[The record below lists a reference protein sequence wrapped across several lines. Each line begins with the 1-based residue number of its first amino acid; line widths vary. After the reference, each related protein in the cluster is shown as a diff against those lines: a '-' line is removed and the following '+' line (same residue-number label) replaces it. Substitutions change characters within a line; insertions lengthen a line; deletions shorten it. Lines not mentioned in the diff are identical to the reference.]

1 MSVPVGG
8 VRRIGSICRQ
18 LFVCFVAVAAAFAF
32 SNGAIAQD
40 NGAAAG
46 TPLPAGTGAQPLT
59 PITVEAP
66 PTAKPQ
72 KGKQK
77 EQQRSAARR
86 SNAASNK
93 PRDTTPVTVDAGY
106 GGSARAN
113 APQQVVSAD
122 KTGTR
127 LQDIPANVQI
137 IPREILTEQ
146 GAYTLGQSM
155 SNASGVNVGGQDSL
169 GYFDHFLIR
178 GLNAQIYQDN
188 FSDGDQL
195 GGLSHSLNG
204 VKRIEVIEGPGS
216 ALFGSGPPG
225 GTINVV
231 HYQPLP
237 DFHWGTS
244 LQAGSFGTFTT
255 QDYVT
260 GPTTIKGL
268 NYRVDATGITS
279 DGFRGLGNKDF
290 EIRPDL
296 MWTVNDH
303 VFETNVDIRRIH
315 QTPDSYGLIYF
326 GGAPITNT
334 SINAKYST
342 PFAFADQTYLRSTA
356 TDKWFVNDFLTVNN
370 RFAYTY
376 RNADAERN
384 GDSTRTTVCLN
395 PATQKDPVTGLPC
408 ILDQVVGR
416 QLRQQTDLD
425 NTFDYQLEPF
435 WQFGTGSVFHNLL
448 TGFEAI
454 RQTMHTQR
462 STADLP
468 NIPNVFAPV
477 PPEMSASGL
486 NFLCDASHSCDDDNL
501 SATYLSLYATD
512 QMDVGDKLKVRAGV
526 RQDWWNTALL
536 PLITVPGRFTSAGVP
551 LLGGVTQTR
560 TDMPVSW
567 NIGALY
573 KLLPGVSPYAG
584 VSKSYLTNFNSE
596 NTQNGIGA
604 PESALQYEAGIKFD
618 FFNERLVINTAAF
631 DVARSNVAAAVTI
644 GGVETVVFD
653 SQRTRGAETSIDAAV
668 TDKVHVYA
676 NATAQ
681 NAFITNNP
689 QGITSIGNR
698 PQGVPAYISN
708 LWTTYKFS
716 VAGIPG
722 FLVGGGVNYQ
732 SKTYSDIT
740 NVNSIPAYV
749 IGNALLGYVA
759 PHWSVMLNVKNVTN
773 ERYFIAA
780 NAAGAYVGNPLA
792 AYVTLRIME

>member
-1 MSVPVGG
+1 
-8 VRRIGSICRQ
+8 
-18 LFVCFVAVAAAFAF
+18 
-32 SNGAIAQD
+32 
-40 NGAAAG
+40 
-46 TPLPAGTGAQPLT
+46 
-59 PITVEAP
+59 
-66 PTAKPQ
+66 
-72 KGKQK
+72 
-77 EQQRSAARR
+77 
-86 SNAASNK
+86 
-93 PRDTTPVTVDAGY
+93 
-106 GGSARAN
+106 
-113 APQQVVSAD
+113 
-122 KTGTR
+122 
-127 LQDIPANVQI
+127 
-137 IPREILTEQ
+137 
-146 GAYTLGQSM
+146 
-155 SNASGVNVGGQDSL
+155 
-169 GYFDHFLIR
+169 
-178 GLNAQIYQDN
+178 
-188 FSDGDQL
+188 
-195 GGLSHSLNG
+195 
-204 VKRIEVIEGPGS
+204 
-216 ALFGSGPPG
+216 
-225 GTINVV
+225 
-231 HYQPLP
+231 
-237 DFHWGTS
+237 
-244 LQAGSFGTFTT
+244 
-255 QDYVT
+255 
-260 GPTTIKGL
+260 
-268 NYRVDATGITS
+268 
-279 DGFRGLGNKDF
+279 
-290 EIRPDL
+290 
-296 MWTVNDH
+296 
-303 VFETNVDIRRIH
+303 
-315 QTPDSYGLIYF
+315 
-326 GGAPITNT
+326 
-334 SINAKYST
+334 
-342 PFAFADQTYLRSTA
+342 
-356 TDKWFVNDFLTVNN
+356 
-370 RFAYTY
+370 
-376 RNADAERN
+376 
-384 GDSTRTTVCLN
+384 
-395 PATQKDPVTGLPC
+395 
-408 ILDQVVGR
+408 
-416 QLRQQTDLD
+416 
-425 NTFDYQLEPF
+425 
-435 WQFGTGSVFHNLL
+435 
-448 TGFEAI
+448 
-454 RQTMHTQR
+454 
-462 STADLP
+462 
-468 NIPNVFAPV
+468 
-477 PPEMSASGL
+477 MSASGL

>member
-1 MSVPVGG
+1 M
-8 VRRIGSICRQ
+8 
-18 LFVCFVAVAAAFAF
+18 
-32 SNGAIAQD
+32 
-40 NGAAAG
+40 
-46 TPLPAGTGAQPLT
+46 
-59 PITVEAP
+59 
-66 PTAKPQ
+66 
-72 KGKQK
+72 
-77 EQQRSAARR
+77 
-86 SNAASNK
+86 
-93 PRDTTPVTVDAGY
+93 
-106 GGSARAN
+106 
-113 APQQVVSAD
+113 
-122 KTGTR
+122 
-127 LQDIPANVQI
+127 
-137 IPREILTEQ
+137 
-146 GAYTLGQSM
+146 
-155 SNASGVNVGGQDSL
+155 
-169 GYFDHFLIR
+169 
-178 GLNAQIYQDN
+178 
-188 FSDGDQL
+188 
-195 GGLSHSLNG
+195 
-204 VKRIEVIEGPGS
+204 
-216 ALFGSGPPG
+216 
-225 GTINVV
+225 
-231 HYQPLP
+231 
-237 DFHWGTS
+237 
-244 LQAGSFGTFTT
+244 
-255 QDYVT
+255 
-260 GPTTIKGL
+260 
-268 NYRVDATGITS
+268 NYRVDASGITS
-279 DGFRGLGNKDF
+279 DGFRNLGNKDF

-303 VFETNVDIRRIH
+303 IFETNVDIRRIRRLRL
-315 QTPDSYGLIYF
+315 YGLIYF
-326 GGAPITNT
+326 GGSPIPAT
-334 SINAKYST
+334 SINSKYST
-342 PFAFADQTYLRSTA
+342 PFAFADQNYLRTTA
-356 TDKWFVNDFLTVNN
+356 TDKWFVNDVLTVNN

-384 GDSTRTTVCLN
+384 GDSTKTTVCLN

-408 ILDQVVGR
+408 ILDQVIGR

-435 WQFGTGSVFHNLL
+435 WQFGTGPVFHNLL

-462 STADLP
+462 TTADLP

-477 PPEMSASGL
+477 PPEMSAAGL
-486 NFLCDASHSCDDDNL
+486 NFLCDATHSCDNDNL

-512 QMDVGDKLKVRAGV
+512 QMDVGNKLKLRVGV
-526 RQDWWNTALL
+526 RQDWWNTALD

-551 LLGGVTQTR
+551 LLAGVTQTR

-567 NIGALY
+567 NFGALY

-584 VSKSYLTNFNSE
+584 VSESYLTNFNSE

-604 PESALQYEAGIKFD
+604 PELALQYEAGIKFD

-631 DVARSNVAAAVTI
+631 DVARNNVATAVTI

-653 SQRTRGAETSIDAAV
+653 AQRTRGAETSIDAAV
-668 TDKVHVYA
+668 TDQVHVYA

-689 QGITSIGNR
+689 QGITSVGNH

-732 SKTYSDIT
+732 SKSYSDIT

-773 ERYFIAA
+773 ERYFVAA

-792 AYVTLRIME
+792 AYVTLRIMQ